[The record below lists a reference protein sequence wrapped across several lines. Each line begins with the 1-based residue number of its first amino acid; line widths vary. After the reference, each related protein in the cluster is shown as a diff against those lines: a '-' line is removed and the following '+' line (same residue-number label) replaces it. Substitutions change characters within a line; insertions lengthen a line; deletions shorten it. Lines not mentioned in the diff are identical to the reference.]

1 MEAPVKVTIEA
12 VLSHE
17 YFLCFY
23 GVIIWYLLLMIIENK
38 TRKNPFDFKVW
49 WRLNRLDVAVT
60 LAIAPLMV
68 VFDDEVV
75 NLYNSIIEK
84 DIQIGKLV
92 YLCAGPAYNF
102 LIRLATGFI
111 KK

>member
-1 MEAPVKVTIEA
+1 MKVTIET
-12 VLSHE
+12 VLGHE

-23 GVIIWYLLLMIIENK
+23 GVIIWYILLMIIENK
-38 TRKNPFDFKVW
+38 SSKKTFVFKTW
-49 WRLNRLDVAVT
+49 WTLNRLDVAAT
-60 LAIAPLMV
+60 LGIAPLMV

-75 NLYNSIIEK
+75 GLYNSLFEN
-84 DIQIGKLV
+84 DIAIGKLV